1 MAKRGWMAVIGGALI
16 AMPAMPGTAQ
26 PARDRLAPLSLSA
39 PQGDT
44 ITVTA
49 RPLRI
54 ASPDVFGTVALDA
67 GVTVYGARWRRVSN
81 ADAADPR
88 LAAMMVPASGLD
100 PLAKMAFVQ
109 STVRR
114 RIAWRRD
121 LDGYRVSDY
130 WAQAGETLDRGYG
143 DAEDIAVLKMQAL
156 KAAGFNAR
164 DFYLSVGRDSARGLD
179 TLLLVRVG
187 SHFYALDDRSDLPL
201 TDEEHA
207 RFVPV
212 ITLGK
217 DIAWLHGKRTAR
229 AAAGYSRA
237 KSRLAMAR

>member
-1 MAKRGWMAVIGGALI
+1 MLRREWMAIIGSALI
-16 AMPAMPGTAQ
+16 AMPAIAQ
-26 PARDRLAPLSLSA
+26 PARDRLAPMTPPA
-39 PQGDT
+39 PHGET

-49 RPLRI
+49 RALQI
-54 ASPDVFGTVALDA
+54 ASPDIFGTVALSA

-100 PLAKMAFVQ
+100 PLAKLAFVQ

-143 DAEDIAVLKMQAL
+143 DGEDIAVLKMQAL

-164 DFYLSVGRDSARGLD
+164 DFYLSVGRDAVRGAD

-187 SHFYALDDRSDLPL
+187 THFYALDDRSDRPL

-229 AAAGYSRA
+229 VGAAQSRA
-237 KSRLAMAR
+237 KSSLAMAR